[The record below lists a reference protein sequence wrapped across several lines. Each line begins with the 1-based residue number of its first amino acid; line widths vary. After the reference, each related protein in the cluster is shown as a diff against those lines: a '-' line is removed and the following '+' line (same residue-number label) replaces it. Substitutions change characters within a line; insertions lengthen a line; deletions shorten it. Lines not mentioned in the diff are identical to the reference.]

1 MLRVGHWDAIGP
13 LLLLLTVPSCGG
25 SPVVLQSG
33 QALASLVVGQDSIIA
48 LIVDPATCTSC
59 DPVANKAI
67 QIRTDNVGRLLIILS
82 RQPTEVEPRRLIVTR
97 VAIDG
102 VLKRDSAATV
112 RDT

>member
-1 MLRVGHWDAIGP
+1 MVKVGPWHAIGP

-33 QALASLVVGQDSIIA
+33 QTLASLVAVQDSIVA
-48 LIVDPATCTSC
+48 LIIDPASCISC

-67 QIRTDNVGRLLIILS
+67 QIRTDNLGRLLIILS
-82 RQPTEVEPRRLIVTR
+82 RQPTEVERRRLIVTR

-102 VLKRDSAATV
+102 
-112 RDT
+112 